1 MNVQMDFDV
10 SKETWDKNKADLLQ
24 SIHEDESLGE
34 TNSKTKLAQMH
45 EVEKYTE
52 LNSHW
57 RGLQEDF
64 QDLDKGF
71 ELVEDTLKQGRSYF
85 ETTTVKTMDKLVDRN
100 NEINKQ

>member
-10 SKETWDKNKADLLQ
+10 SKETWDKNKTDLLQ
-24 SIHEDESLGE
+24 SIHDDENLGE
-34 TNSKTKLAQMH
+34 TNSKTKLAQLH

-57 RGLQEDF
+57 KGLQEDF

-100 NEINKQ
+100 IEINKQ